1 MTVSGQATE
10 PRLDGPERARA
21 TPTDAPATSV
31 FSRVRARA
39 ELVLGPIELHAHQLL
54 SRDLQDHELIDAQ
67 SAAATLV
74 RGLGELQL
82 HGLAQLARH
91 IEALLRRPS
100 TDEALGVELAGAVE
114 DIRTML
120 ASAVAQLEE
129 SPALSGSVLAIGQAT
144 AVFDATLWV
153 LSNHGHDVTHAEN
166 ELPDL
171 PQPPD
176 VILANVGNSLDAA
189 KHTTLRAIAE
199 TYRSP
204 VVLFHD
210 NLDLQ
215 DQLQLARHC
224 STLLPSTTPPAVVSE
239 EIMRLRAA
247 MTADLSATIL
257 GWSEA
262 LPVLGAH
269 GYRLTDARSM
279 SDLASAPYGA
289 IVIGTKAGPKAML
302 DITRLIRVSAAAR
315 QAPVVWQGP
324 LDKSLMLTA
333 SGLGV
338 RIVDCFD
345 DASAAALT
353 AELRSGAAD
362 TDPASLQSDTVLG
375 WAAARLLI
383 DRALIAAQ
391 RGNSASA
398 VAIVRLPT
406 DDDPERRQQVSDL
419 LVQEFRRGDV
429 VGSRTDTDFVVALQ
443 GIGRR
448 VALDRLGALSRRLGP
463 DVRIGIAEF
472 PGGGRSAE
480 DLAHAAELAIVR
492 AISANGPAVVSTAWR
507 PAESRAADILVV
519 DSDAVL
525 GEMLA
530 VALHDRGL
538 RTRVEKDGH
547 EALSFLTNSP
557 DALPRVL
564 MIDLDFG
571 GADGRALL
579 SALRPTGL
587 LAHLNVL
594 VMASRASENDIRMAL
609 DLGATDVIRKPFPIA
624 LMLHRIVRMLSE

>member
-10 PRLDGPERARA
+10 PRLDGPERARVP
-21 TPTDAPATSV
+21 PTNAGGTSV
-31 FSRVRARA
+31 FARVRART

-54 SRDLQDHELIDAQ
+54 SRHLQDHELIDAQ
-67 SAAATLV
+67 TAAATLV
-74 RGLGELQL
+74 QGLGELQL
-82 HGLAQLARH
+82 HGLAQLARQ
-91 IEALLRRPS
+91 IEALLGQPDG
-100 TDEALGVELAGAVE
+100 DEALGIELAGAVE

-129 SPALSGSVLAIGQAT
+129 SPALSGSVLAVGQPTVA
-144 AVFDATLWV
+144 FDATLWV
-153 LSNHGHDVTHAEN
+153 LANHGHDVTHTEN

-171 PQPPD
+171 PKPPD

-210 NLDLQ
+210 DLQ
-215 DQLQLARHC
+215 LKDQMQLSRHC

-247 MTADLSATIL
+247 VNADLSATIV
-257 GWSEA
+257 GCPEA
-262 LPVLGAH
+262 LPVLDAH
-269 GYRLTDARSM
+269 GYRVADARSWP
-279 SDLASAPYGA
+279 DLAAAPYGA
-289 IVIGTKAGPKAML
+289 IVIGKKAGPKAMV
-302 DITRLIRVSAAAR
+302 DITRLIRSSAAAR
-315 QAPVVWQGP
+315 QAPIVWQGP
-324 LDKSLMLTA
+324 LPESLRLAA

-338 RIVDCFD
+338 QIFDRFD
-345 DASAAALT
+345 DARAAALT
-353 AELRSGAAD
+353 TELRRGAAD
-362 TDPASLQSDTVLG
+362 TDPMSIQADSVLE
-375 WAAARLLI
+375 WSAARLLI
-383 DRALIAAQ
+383 DRALVAAQ

-398 VAIVRLPT
+398 VAILRLP
-406 DDDPERRQQVSDL
+406 DDADIERHQQVSDL
-419 LVQEFRRGDV
+419 LVREFRRGDV
-429 VGSRTDTDFVVALQ
+429 VGLRSDTDFVVALQ

-448 VALDRLGALSRRLGP
+448 VALDRLGALTRRLGP
-463 DVRIGIAEF
+463 DIRIGVADF

-480 DLAHAAELAIVR
+480 DLAHAAELAIER
-492 AISANGPAVVSTAWR
+492 AISSDGPAVVSTAWR
-507 PAESRAADILVV
+507 PAESRAADILLV

-547 EALSFLTNSP
+547 EALSFLTSSP

-579 SALRPTGL
+579 SGLRPTGL

-609 DLGATDVIRKPFPIA
+609 DLGATDVIRKPFPIS
-624 LMLHRIVRMLSE
+624 LMLHRIVRMLAE